1 VVFAF
6 AFAYQAG
13 CSSVPVKESG
23 ERLAQRAKEAAAR
36 EVNVMGTA
44 RCKRT
49 GGETKPAEHDRR
61 LAAVETRTDGG

>member
-1 VVFAF
+1 MVF

-13 CSSVPVKESG
+13 CSSVLVKESG
-23 ERLAQRAKEAAAR
+23 ERLAQRSKEAAAR
-36 EVNVMGTA
+36 EVNMGTA